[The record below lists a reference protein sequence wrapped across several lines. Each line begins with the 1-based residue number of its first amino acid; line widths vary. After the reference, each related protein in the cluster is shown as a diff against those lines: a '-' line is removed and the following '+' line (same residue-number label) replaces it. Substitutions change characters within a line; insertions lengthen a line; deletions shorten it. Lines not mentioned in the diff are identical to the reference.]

1 MSHTPGSVQK
11 FILEQVSEQG
21 YCVLNA
27 VKAPELSVSRAAGR
41 LAESG
46 QVVVCEFLMGVP
58 DKRSTSGR
66 ADRVK
71 AADHRLRRPQRL
83 AGAGLAQSL
92 CRSGKKGADFTACG
106 RHEWTLRLS
115 EAQPKLLPVC
125 GQLSLAASRHGQ
137 GNGERLR

>member
-21 YCVLNA
+21 YCLLNA

-58 DKRSTSGR
+58 DKRSASGR
-66 ADRVK
+66 ADREIR
-71 AADHRLRRPQRL
+71 AAFPP
-83 AGAGLAQSL
+83 GLTYA
-92 CRSGKKGADFTACG
+92 
-106 RHEWTLRLS
+106 
-115 EAQPKLLPVC
+115 
-125 GQLSLAASRHGQ
+125 
-137 GNGERLR
+137 ERLTIRQENGLMPGPAPGTPTG

>member
-66 ADRVK
+66 ADREIR
-71 AADHRLRRPQRL
+71 AAFPP
-83 AGAGLAQSL
+83 GLTYA
-92 CRSGKKGADFTACG
+92 
-106 RHEWTLRLS
+106 
-115 EAQPKLLPVC
+115 
-125 GQLSLAASRHGQ
+125 
-137 GNGERLR
+137 ERLTIRMENGLMPGPVSGAPTG